1 MPVRHGQLGDP
12 AAIGRGVGRRTGSGK
27 MGTMTVDATALV
39 VPVPPPAR
47 KVPHLRAHH
56 GDTFTDSYEW
66 MREKESPEL
75 VDYLKR
81 ENEYTDAVTR
91 GQEPLREAIF
101 NEIKDRTQETDL
113 SVPARKK
120 GWWYYSRTEEG
131 KQYGI
136 QCRVAAEDTG
146 DPGRD
151 WTPPEVV
158 AGRPVPGEQVLLDG
172 NELAEGKPFFSL
184 GGMSVTED
192 GTLLAYCEDNAGDER
207 FTLRIKDLGT
217 GALLP
222 DEVPDIFYGLS
233 FSPDGSRVY
242 YTVVD
247 DSWRPYQVRAHTLG
261 TPVADDVV
269 VYQEDDV
276 AMWTGFEVSADRT
289 QLLISIGCS
298 EYSEYRVLDLARPQ
312 DGLTTLISRDERI
325 LYDAEPV
332 SIGGVPHYLLT
343 HDRGAKNSMVS
354 LVAAAEF
361 SWPLAEQAW
370 TTVVPHDDD
379 VRVNGVAVTRT
390 HLVLSV
396 RKDTIE
402 RVQVLPLAGLGTADQ
417 GLPTEPDFDEELFTS
432 NLANAEFDS
441 PIIRLSYASYLTPP
455 RVYDYVLEDGSL
467 ELRKETEVRG
477 GYDPADYVAERQW
490 APAADGTLIPLSVIR
505 RADLAQ
511 DGTNPAVVYAYGS
524 YEVSM
529 DPAFSVA
536 RLSLLDRGIIFVTAH
551 IRGGGEMGRGWYE
564 QGKKLAKKNTFT
576 DFVDATTHLVTSG
589 WVDAARIAAMGGSAG
604 GLLMGAVA
612 NLAPEKY
619 RAIVAQVPFV
629 DALTTI
635 LDPELPLS
643 ALEWE
648 EWGNPITDPE
658 VYRYMKEYTPYENVR
673 PVAYP
678 RIAAVTSYN
687 DTRVLY
693 VEPAKWV
700 AQLRETTTGTEPIV
714 LKTEMDGGHGGASG
728 RYSRWRDVA
737 WDYAF
742 AADAVGATAVLARS
756 TSSVE

>member
-1 MPVRHGQLGDP
+1 
-12 AAIGRGVGRRTGSGK
+12 
-27 MGTMTVDATALV
+27 MTVDATALV

-47 KVPHLRAHH
+47 KVPHLRTHH
-56 GDTFTDSYEW
+56 GDTFVDSYEW

-75 VDYLKR
+75 IDYLKR

-91 GQEPLREAIF
+91 DQEPLREAIF

-146 DPGRD
+146 DLGRD

-222 DEVPDIFYGLS
+222 DEVPNIFYGLS

-298 EYSEYRVLDLARPQ
+298 EYSEYRVLDLSRPQ
-312 DGLTTLISRDERI
+312 DGLTTLIPRDERI
-325 LYDAEPV
+325 LYDAEPL

-361 SWPLAEQAW
+361 SRPLAEQAW

-455 RVYDYVLEDGSL
+455 RVYDYVLEGGSL

-490 APAADGTLIPLSVIR
+490 APAADGTLIPLSVVR

-529 DPAFSVA
+529 DPAFSIA

-551 IRGGGEMGRGWYE
+551 IRGGGEMGRSWYE
-564 QGKKLAKKNTFT
+564 QGKKLNKKNTFT

-589 WVDAARIAAMGGSAG
+589 WVDAGRIAAMGGSAG

-742 AADAVGATAVLARS
+742 AADAVGATEVLARS

>member
-1 MPVRHGQLGDP
+1 ME
-12 AAIGRGVGRRTGSGK
+12 A
-27 MGTMTVDATALV
+27 MTVDAPALV
-39 VPVPPPAR
+39 TPVPPPAR
-47 KVPHLRAHH
+47 KVPFERTHH
-56 GDTFTDSYEW
+56 GDTFVDHYEW
-66 MREKESPEL
+66 MRDKESPEL
-75 VDYLKR
+75 IEYLQR
-81 ENEYTDAVTR
+81 ENAYTESVTQH
-91 GQEPLREAIF
+91 QEPLRDAIF
-101 NEIKDRTQETDL
+101 TEIKDRTQETDL
-113 SVPARKK
+113 SVPARKR

-136 QCRVAAEDTG
+136 QCRVAAHDTG
-146 DPGRD
+146 DLGRD
-151 WTPPEVV
+151 WTPPDV
-158 AGRPVPGEQVLLDG
+158 VPGQPVTGEQILLDG
-172 NELAEGKPFFSL
+172 NDLAEGKPFFSL

-207 FTLRIKDLGT
+207 FTLRIKDLRT
-217 GALLP
+217 DELLP
-222 DEVPDIFYGLS
+222 DEVPNIFYGLS

-298 EYSEYRVLDLARPQ
+298 EYSEYRVLDLARPA

-332 SIGGVPHYLLT
+332 TIDDARYYLLT
-343 HDRGAKNSMVS
+343 HDRNAKNSMVS
-354 LVAAAEF
+354 LVAADQF
-361 SWPLAEQAW
+361 TRPLAEQDW
-370 TTVVPHDDD
+370 TTVIPHDDA
-379 VRVNGVAVTRT
+379 VRVNGVTVTQT

-402 RVQVLPLAGLGTADQ
+402 RVQVLPLAGLGTPEQ
-417 GLPTEPDFDEELFTS
+417 GLPAEPDFDEELFTS

-441 PIIRLSYASYLTPP
+441 PIIRLVYASYLTPP
-455 RVYDYVLEDGSL
+455 RVYDYVLEDGTL

-477 GYDPADYVAERQW
+477 GYDPAQYVAERQW
-490 APAADGTLIPLSVIR
+490 APAADGTLIPLSVVR
-505 RADLAQ
+505 RAELAQ
-511 DGTNPAVVYAYGS
+511 DGTNPAVIYAYGS
-524 YEVSM
+524 YETSM
-529 DPAFSVA
+529 DPSFSIA
-536 RLSLLDRGIIFVTAH
+536 RLSLLDRGIIYVTAH
-551 IRGGGEMGRGWYE
+551 IRGGGEMGRSWYE
-564 QGKKLAKKNTFT
+564 QGKKLTKKNTFT
-576 DFVDATTHLVTSG
+576 DFVDATTHLSTSG
-589 WVDAARIAAMGGSAG
+589 WADPNRVAAIGGSAG

-619 RAIVAQVPFV
+619 QAIVAQVPFV

-648 EWGNPITDPE
+648 EWGNPITDQE

-678 RIAAVTSYN
+678 RIAAVTSFN

-700 AQLRETTTGTEPIV
+700 AQLRETTTGSEPIV

-742 AADAVGATAVLARS
+742 AADAVGATEVLSRS
-756 TSSVE
+756 TSLVE

>member
-1 MPVRHGQLGDP
+1 
-12 AAIGRGVGRRTGSGK
+12 
-27 MGTMTVDATALV
+27 MTADATALD
-39 VPVPPPAR
+39 VPVPPAAR
-47 KVPHLRAHH
+47 KVPLERVHH
-56 GDTFTDSYEW
+56 GDTFVDQYAW
-66 MREKESPEL
+66 MRDKESPEL
-75 VDYLKR
+75 VEYLER
-81 ENEYTDAVTR
+81 ENTYTEAVT
-91 GQEPLREAIF
+91 QHQDPLREAIF
-101 NEIKDRTQETDL
+101 TEIKDRTQETDL

-136 QCRVAAEDTG
+136 QCRVAAEHTG
-146 DPGRD
+146 NLGRD

-158 AGRPVPGEQVLLDG
+158 AGRAVPGEQIMLDG

-184 GGMSVTED
+184 GGLSVTED
-192 GTLLAYCEDNAGDER
+192 GSLLAYCEDNAGDER
-207 FTLRIKDLGT
+207 FTLRIKDLET

-222 DEVPDIFYGLS
+222 DEVPNIFYGLS

-247 DSWRPYQVRAHTLG
+247 DSWRPYQVRVHTLG
-261 TPVADDVV
+261 TPVTDDVV

-298 EYSEYRVLDLARPQ
+298 EYSEYRVLDLARP
-312 DGLTTLISRDERI
+312 DAGLTTLISRDERI
-325 LYDAEPV
+325 LYDVEPV
-332 SIGGVPHYLLT
+332 TAGGSPHYLLT

-354 LVAAAEF
+354 LVAADQF
-361 SWPLAEQAW
+361 TRPLADQEW
-370 TTVVPHDDD
+370 TTVIPHDEA
-379 VRVNGVAVTRT
+379 VRVNGLTVTQT
-390 HLVLSV
+390 HVVLSV

-402 RVQVLPLAGLGTADQ
+402 RVQILPLAGLGTPEQ

-441 PIIRLSYASYLTPP
+441 PIIRLSYTSYLTPP

-490 APAADGTLIPLSVIR
+490 APAADGTLIPLSVVR

-511 DGTNPAVVYAYGS
+511 DGENPAIVYAYGS

-529 DPAFSVA
+529 DPAFSIA
-536 RLSLLDRGIIFVTAH
+536 RLSLLDRGIIYVTAH
-551 IRGGGEMGRGWYE
+551 IRGGGEMGRTWYE

-576 DFVDATTHLVTSG
+576 DFVDATTYLGDSG
-589 WVDAARIAAMGGSAG
+589 WADPERIAAIGGSAG

-673 PVAYP
+673 AMAYP
-678 RIAAVTSYN
+678 RIAAVTSFN

-700 AQLRETTTGTEPIV
+700 AQLRETTTGSEPIV

-742 AADAVGATAVLARS
+742 AADAVGATRVLARS
-756 TSSVE
+756 TSSVG

>member
-1 MPVRHGQLGDP
+1 
-12 AAIGRGVGRRTGSGK
+12 
-27 MGTMTVDATALV
+27 MTVDAPALV
-39 VPVPPPAR
+39 TPVPPPAR
-47 KVPHLRAHH
+47 KVPFERTHH
-56 GDTFTDSYEW
+56 GDTFVDHYEW
-66 MREKESPEL
+66 MRDKESPEL
-75 VDYLKR
+75 VEYLQR
-81 ENEYTDAVTR
+81 ENAYTESVTQH
-91 GQEPLREAIF
+91 QEPLRDAIF
-101 NEIKDRTQETDL
+101 TEIKDRTQETDL
-113 SVPARKK
+113 SVPARKR

-136 QCRVAAEDTG
+136 QCRVAAHDTG
-146 DPGRD
+146 DLSRD
-151 WTPPEVV
+151 WTPPDVVPGQPV
-158 AGRPVPGEQVLLDG
+158 AGEQILLDG
-172 NELAEGKPFFSL
+172 NDLAEGKPFFSL

-217 GALLP
+217 NELLP
-222 DEVPDIFYGLS
+222 DEVPNIFYGLS

-298 EYSEYRVLDLARPQ
+298 EYSEYRVLDLARPA

-332 SIGGVPHYLLT
+332 TIDDARYYLLT
-343 HDRGAKNSMVS
+343 HDRNAKNSMVS
-354 LVAAAEF
+354 LVAADQF
-361 SWPLAEQAW
+361 TRPLAEQDW
-370 TTVVPHDDD
+370 TTVVPHDDA
-379 VRVNGVAVTRT
+379 VRVNGVTVTQT

-402 RVQVLPLAGLGTADQ
+402 RVQVLPLAGLGTPEQ
-417 GLPTEPDFDEELFTS
+417 GLPAEPDFDEELFTS

-441 PIIRLSYASYLTPP
+441 PIIRLVYASYLTPP
-455 RVYDYVLEDGSL
+455 RVYDYVLEDGTL

-477 GYDPADYVAERQW
+477 GYDPAQYVAERQW
-490 APAADGTLIPLSVIR
+490 APAADGTLIPLSVVR
-505 RADLAQ
+505 RAELAQ
-511 DGTNPAVVYAYGS
+511 DGTNPAVIYAYGS
-524 YEVSM
+524 YEASM
-529 DPAFSVA
+529 DPSFSIA
-536 RLSLLDRGIIFVTAH
+536 RLSLLDRGIIYVTAH
-551 IRGGGEMGRGWYE
+551 IRGGGEMGRSWYE
-564 QGKKLAKKNTFT
+564 QGKKLTKKNTFT
-576 DFVDATTHLVTSG
+576 DFVDATTHLSTSG
-589 WVDAARIAAMGGSAG
+589 WADPNRVAAIGGSAG
-604 GLLMGAVA
+604 GLLMGAIA

-648 EWGNPITDPE
+648 EWGNPITDQE

-678 RIAAVTSYN
+678 RIAAVTSFN

-700 AQLRETTTGTEPIV
+700 AQLRETTTGSEPIV

-742 AADAVGATAVLARS
+742 AADAIGATEVLSRS
-756 TSSVE
+756 TSLVE

>member
-1 MPVRHGQLGDP
+1 MGAMTAD
-12 AAIGRGVGRRTGSGK
+12 AI
-27 MGTMTVDATALV
+27 ALV

-47 KVPHLRAHH
+47 KVPQPRTHH
-56 GDTFTDSYEW
+56 GDTFVDSYEW
-66 MREKESPEL
+66 MRDKESPEL
-75 VDYLKR
+75 IDYLTR

-91 GQEPLREAIF
+91 HQEPLREAIF
-101 NEIKDRTQETDL
+101 DEIRERTQETDL

-136 QCRVAAEDTG
+136 QCRTAAEDTG
-146 DPGRD
+146 DLSRD

-158 AGRPVPGEQVLLDG
+158 PGRPVPGEQILLDG

-184 GGMSVTED
+184 GGLSVTED

-207 FTLRIKDLGT
+207 FTLRIKNLET
-217 GALLP
+217 GELLP
-222 DEVPDIFYGLS
+222 DEVPNIFYGLS
-233 FSPDGSRVY
+233 FSPDGTRVY

-247 DSWRPYQVRAHTLG
+247 DAWRPYQVRVHTLG

-298 EYSEYRVLDLARPQ
+298 EYSEYRVLDLARPE

-332 SIGGVPHYLLT
+332 TIGGAPHYLLT
-343 HDRGAKNSMVS
+343 HDRNAKNSMVS
-354 LVAAAEF
+354 LVAAGEF
-361 SWPLAEQAW
+361 ARPLAEQQW
-370 TTVVPHDDD
+370 TTVIPHDDA
-379 VRVNGVAVTRT
+379 VRVNGASVTRT

-417 GLPTEPDFDEELFTS
+417 ELPTEPDFDEELFS
-432 NLANAEFDS
+432 CNLANAEFDS
-441 PIIRLSYASYLTPP
+441 PIIRLSYTSYLTPP

-467 ELRKETEVRG
+467 KLRKETEVRG
-477 GYDPADYVAERQW
+477 GYDPSSYVAERQW
-490 APAADGTLIPLSVIR
+490 APAADGTLIPLSVVR
-505 RADLAQ
+505 RAELVPN
-511 DGTNPAVVYAYGS
+511 GTHPAVIYAYGS

-529 DPAFSVA
+529 DPGFSIA
-536 RLSLLDRGIIFVTAH
+536 RLSLLDRGIVFVTAH
-551 IRGGGEMGRGWYE
+551 VRGGGEMGRSWYD

-576 DFVDATTHLVTSG
+576 DFVDATTYLGASG
-589 WVDAARIAAMGGSAG
+589 WADPGRIAAMGGSAG

-673 PVAYP
+673 PVPYP

-700 AQLRETTTGTEPIV
+700 AQLRETTTGSEPIV

-742 AADAVGATAVLARS
+742 AADAVGATEVLARS

>member
-1 MPVRHGQLGDP
+1 
-12 AAIGRGVGRRTGSGK
+12 
-27 MGTMTVDATALV
+27 MTADATTLV

-47 KVPHLRAHH
+47 KVPFERTHH
-56 GDTFTDSYEW
+56 GDTFVDNYEW
-66 MREKESPEL
+66 MRDKESAEL
-75 VDYLKR
+75 IDHLKR
-81 ENEYTDAVTR
+81 ENEYTDSVTR
-91 GQEPLREAIF
+91 HQEPLREAIF
-101 NEIKDRTQETDL
+101 TEIKERTQETDL

-136 QCRVAAEDTG
+136 QCRVPAADTG
-146 DPGRD
+146 DLGRD

-158 AGRPVPGEQVLLDG
+158 PGRPVEGEQVMLDG

-184 GGMSVTED
+184 GGLSVTED
-192 GTLLAYCEDNAGDER
+192 GRLLAYCEDNAGDER
-207 FTLRIKDLGT
+207 FTLRIKDLET
-217 GALLP
+217 GELLP
-222 DEVPDIFYGLS
+222 DEVPNIFYGLS
-233 FSPDGSRVY
+233 FSPDGERVY

-247 DSWRPYQVRAHTLG
+247 DSWRPYQVRVHTLG

-298 EYSEYRVLDLARPQ
+298 EYSEYRVLDLAKP
-312 DGLTTLISRDERI
+312 DGGLTTLIPRSERI

-332 SIGGVPHYLLT
+332 SIDGTPHYLLT
-343 HDRGAKNSMVS
+343 HDRDARNSMVS
-354 LVAAAEF
+354 LVAASEF
-361 SWPLAEQAW
+361 GKPLAEQQW
-370 TTVVPHDDD
+370 TTVVGHDDA
-379 VRVNGVAVTRT
+379 VRVNGVAVTHT
-390 HLVLSV
+390 HMVLSS
-396 RKDTIE
+396 RKNTIE
-402 RVQVLPLAGLGTADQ
+402 RVQVLPLAGLGTSDQ
-417 GLPTEPDFDEELFTS
+417 EPPTEPDFDEELFTCT
-432 NLANAEFDS
+432 LANAEFDS
-441 PIIRLSYASYLTPP
+441 PIIRLSYTSYLTPP
-455 RVYDYVLEDGSL
+455 RVYDYLLDDGAL
-467 ELRKETEVRG
+467 QLRKETEVRS
-477 GYDPADYVAERQW
+477 GYDPSQYIAERQW
-490 APAADGTLIPLSVIR
+490 APAADGTLIPLSVVR
-505 RADLAQ
+505 RAELAQ

-524 YEVSM
+524 YEASM
-529 DPAFSVA
+529 DPSFSVA
-536 RLSLLDRGIIFVTAH
+536 RLSLLDRGIIYVTAH
-551 IRGGGEMGRGWYE
+551 IRGGGEMGRSWYDD
-564 QGKKLAKKNTFT
+564 GKKLAKKNTFT
-576 DFVDATTHLVTSG
+576 DFVDATSYLGTSG
-589 WVDAARIAAMGGSAG
+589 WIDAGRIAAIGGSAG

-700 AQLRETTTGTEPIV
+700 AQLRETTTGSEPIV

-742 AADAVGATAVLARS
+742 VADALGATEVLSRS

>member
-1 MPVRHGQLGDP
+1 
-12 AAIGRGVGRRTGSGK
+12 
-27 MGTMTVDATALV
+27 MTADATRTEIPL
-39 VPVPPPAR
+39 PSPAR
-47 KVPHLRAHH
+47 KVPSERTHH
-56 GDTFTDSYEW
+56 GDTFIDHYEW
-66 MREKESPEL
+66 MRDKESPEL
-75 VDYLKR
+75 IEHLDR
-81 ENEYTDAVTR
+81 ENAYTEAVTR
-91 GQEPLREAIF
+91 SQAPLREAIF
-101 NEIKDRTQETDL
+101 SEIRDRTQETDL

-136 QCRVAAEDTG
+136 QCRVAARDTG
-146 DPGRD
+146 DPSRD
-151 WTPPEVV
+151 WTPPVV
-158 AGRPVPGEQVLLDG
+158 VPGQPVPGEQIMLDG

-184 GGMSVTED
+184 GGLSVTED
-192 GTLLAYCEDNAGDER
+192 GTLLAYSEDNAGDER
-207 FTLRIKDLGT
+207 FTLRIKNLLT
-217 GALLP
+217 GELLP
-222 DEVPDIFYGLS
+222 DAVPNVFYGLA
-233 FSPDGSRVY
+233 FSPDGARVY

-261 TPVADDVV
+261 TPVEEDAVV
-269 VYQEDDV
+269 FQEDDV
-276 AMWTGFEVSADRT
+276 ALWTGFEVSADRT

-298 EYSEYRVLDLARPQ
+298 EYSEYRVLDLAAPER
-312 DGLTTLISRDERI
+312 GLTTLLSRDERI
-325 LYDAEPV
+325 LYDVEPLTLDGA
-332 SIGGVPHYLLT
+332 SYYLLT

-354 LVAAAEF
+354 LVAAGEF
-361 SWPLAEQAW
+361 AKPLAEQSW
-370 TTVVPHDDD
+370 TTVVPHDDA
-379 VRVNGVAVTRT
+379 VRVEGATVTRT

-402 RVQVLPLAGLGTADQ
+402 RVQVLPLAGLGTSGQ
-417 GLPTEPDFDEELFTS
+417 GVPAEPDFDEELFTS

-441 PIIRLSYASYLTPP
+441 PIIRLSYTSYLTPP

-477 GYDPADYVAERQW
+477 GYDPADYVAERHW

-511 DGTNPAVVYAYGS
+511 DGTNPGMIYAYGS

-529 DPAFSVA
+529 DPAFSIA
-536 RLSLLDRGIIFVTAH
+536 RLSLLDRGIVFVVAH
-551 IRGGGEMGRGWYE
+551 IRGGGEMGRSWYE

-576 DFVDATTHLVTSG
+576 DFVDATTYLGTSG
-589 WVDAARIAAMGGSAG
+589 WVDADRIAAMGGSAG

-635 LDPELPLS
+635 LDPHLPLS

-648 EWGNPITDPE
+648 EWGNPITDPA
-658 VYRYMKEYTPYENVR
+658 VYRYMKEYTPYESVR

-678 RIAAVTSYN
+678 RIAAVTSFN

-728 RYSRWRDVA
+728 RYSRWRDIA

>member
-1 MPVRHGQLGDP
+1 
-12 AAIGRGVGRRTGSGK
+12 
-27 MGTMTVDATALV
+27 MGAMTADATALE
-39 VPVPPPAR
+39 VPVPPAAR
-47 KVPHLRAHH
+47 KVPSDRTHH
-56 GDTFTDSYEW
+56 GDTFVDHYEW
-66 MREKESPEL
+66 MRDKESPEL
-75 VDYLKR
+75 IEYLER
-81 ENEYTDAVTR
+81 ENAYTEAVAR
-91 GQEPLREAIF
+91 HQEPLREAIF
-101 NEIKDRTQETDL
+101 AEIKDRTQETDL

-136 QCRVAAEDTG
+136 QCRVAAADTG
-146 DPGRD
+146 DVGRD

-158 AGRPVPGEQVLLDG
+158 PGRPVPGEQIMLDG

-184 GGMSVTED
+184 GGLSVTED

-207 FTLRIKDLGT
+207 FTLRIKDLTT
-217 GALLP
+217 GELLP
-222 DEVPDIFYGLS
+222 DEVPNVFYGLA

-247 DSWRPYQVRAHTLG
+247 DSWRPNQVRSHTLG
-261 TPVADDVV
+261 TPVTDDDV

-298 EYSEYRVLDLARPQ
+298 EYSEYRVLDLARP
-312 DGLTTLISRDERI
+312 DTGLTTLISRDERI

-332 SIGGVPHYLLT
+332 VVDGTAHYLLT
-343 HDRGAKNSMVS
+343 HDRDAKNSMVS
-354 LVAAAEF
+354 LVRATEF
-361 SWPLAEQAW
+361 ARPLADQEW
-370 TTVVPHDDD
+370 TTVLPHDDA
-379 VRVNGVAVTRT
+379 VRVNGLTVTQT

-402 RVQVLPLAGLGTADQ
+402 RVQVLPLAGLGSSDQ
-417 GLPTEPDFDEELFTS
+417 ELPTEPDFDEELFTC
-432 NLANAEFDS
+432 NLANAEFES
-441 PIIRLSYASYLTPP
+441 PVIRLSYTSYLTPP
-455 RVYDYVLEDGSL
+455 RVYDYVLAAGSL

-477 GYDPADYVAERQW
+477 GYDAAEYVAERQW
-490 APAADGTLIPLSVIR
+490 APAADGTLIPLSVVR

-511 DGTNPAVVYAYGS
+511 DGTHPAVVYAYGS

-529 DPAFSVA
+529 DPAFSIA
-536 RLSLLDRGIIFVTAH
+536 RLSLLDRGIVYVTAH
-551 IRGGGEMGRGWYE
+551 IRGGGEMGRTWYE

-576 DFVDATTHLVTSG
+576 DFVDATTYIGSSG
-589 WVDAARIAAMGGSAG
+589 WVDPARIAAIGGSAG

-728 RYSRWRDVA
+728 RYSRWRDIA

-742 AADAVGATAVLARS
+742 AAEAVGATDVLARS

>member
-1 MPVRHGQLGDP
+1 
-12 AAIGRGVGRRTGSGK
+12 
-27 MGTMTVDATALV
+27 MTADATALV
-39 VPVPPPAR
+39 VPVPPPAS
-47 KVPHLRAHH
+47 KVPHVRTHH
-56 GDTFTDSYEW
+56 GDTFVDSYEW
-66 MREKESPEL
+66 MRDKESPEL
-75 VDYLKR
+75 IDYLQR
-81 ENEYTDAVTR
+81 ENRYAEAVTR
-91 GQEPLREAIF
+91 HQEPLREAIF
-101 NEIKDRTQETDL
+101 GEIKERTQETDL

-146 DPGRD
+146 DLGRD

-158 AGRPVPGEQVLLDG
+158 PGRPVEGEQILLDG

-184 GGMSVTED
+184 GGLSVTED
-192 GTLLAYCEDNAGDER
+192 GTLLAYSEDNAGDER

-217 GALLP
+217 GELLP
-222 DEVPDIFYGLS
+222 DEVPNVFYGLS
-233 FSPDGSRVY
+233 FAPDGTRVY

-247 DSWRPYQVRAHTLG
+247 DSWRPYQVRVHTLG
-261 TPVADDVV
+261 TPVEEDAV

-298 EYSEYRVLDLARPQ
+298 EYSEYRVLDLADPGA
-312 DGLTTLISRDERI
+312 GLTTLVPRDERI

-332 SIGGVPHYLLT
+332 TIAGVPHYLLT
-343 HDRGAKNSMVS
+343 HDRDAKNSMVS
-354 LVAAAEF
+354 LVAASEF
-361 SWPLAEQAW
+361 ARPLADQEW
-370 TTVVPHDDD
+370 TTVLAHDDA
-379 VRVNGVAVTRT
+379 VRVNGLTVTRT
-390 HLVLSV
+390 HVVLSV

-402 RVQVLPLAGLGTADQ
+402 RVQVLPLAGLGTPDQ
-417 GLPTEPDFDEELFTS
+417 GQPTEPDFDEELFTS

-455 RVYDYVLEDGSL
+455 RVYDYVLEDGTL
-467 ELRKETEVRG
+467 ALRKETEVRG
-477 GYDPADYVAERQW
+477 GYDPASYVAERQW
-490 APAADGTLIPLSVIR
+490 APAADGTLIPLSVVR
-505 RADLAQ
+505 RAELSQ
-511 DGTNPAVVYAYGS
+511 DGTNPAVIYAYGS
-524 YEVSM
+524 YEASM
-529 DPAFSVA
+529 DPAFSIA
-536 RLSLLDRGIIFVTAH
+536 RLSLLDRGIIYVTAH
-551 IRGGGEMGRGWYE
+551 IRGGGEMGRSWYD

-576 DFVDATTHLVTSG
+576 DFVDATTYLADSG
-589 WVDAARIAAMGGSAG
+589 WVDAGRIAAMGGSAG

-648 EWGNPITDPE
+648 EWGNPITDAE

-678 RIAAVTSYN
+678 RIAAVTSFN

-700 AQLRETTTGTEPIV
+700 AQLRETTTGSEPIV
-714 LKTEMDGGHGGASG
+714 LKTELDGGHGGASG

-756 TSSVE
+756 TSSVV